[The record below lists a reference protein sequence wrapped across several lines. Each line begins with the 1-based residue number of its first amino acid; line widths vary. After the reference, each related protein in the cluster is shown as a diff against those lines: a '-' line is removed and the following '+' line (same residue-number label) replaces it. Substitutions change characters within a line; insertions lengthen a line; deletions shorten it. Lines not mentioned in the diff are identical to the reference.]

1 MIFSEMN
8 IDQLM
13 VSSGTV
19 FIPVGPRQDEK
30 NLGRD
35 LRFDSAV
42 PFFPFSVTTL

>member
-1 MIFSEMN
+1 MN

-13 VSSGTV
+13 VSSGTD
-19 FIPVGPRQDEK
+19 FLVGPRQDEK

-42 PFFPFSVTTL
+42 PL